1 MVTIDELLNDSNEA
15 TTCTVN
21 PNTREIII
29 PEKYKFL
36 GVFSDEKVTRIPF
49 TCPKVVGNN
58 VDLTEYKL
66 YINYQNA
73 NGGYDVYP
81 IDDVVVSGDNITFSW
96 LLSRYVTLSSGVVK
110 YSLCAKKLNGDMI
123 SNEWNT
129 TIANGTVIQGL
140 EAIQGIIE
148 EYPDMIEMI
157 LSKAHTHENKSVL
170 DKFDEVNGKPT
181 YDGKTLGSGGGAST
195 SEDVSYTNTQSPS
208 VANVKEALD
217 VLIPKSHSHTN
228 KDILDK
234 LSISNDKLQ
243 YNGSDVGLKG
253 DKGDTGATGLKGE
266 KGDPGVSG
274 TDGITPHIG
283 TNGNWYLDTTDT
295 GKPSRGEKGDTG
307 ARGEPGKDGTNGSP
321 GIDGVTPHIG
331 NNGNWYIGDNDTGV
345 SSKGVQGEKG
355 DTGQQGLQGPAGA
368 PGKDGTSGTDGIT
381 PHIGDNGNWYLGDT
395 DTGKPSRGAIGAN
408 GATGPQGPAGTPGKD
423 GVDGSPGTDGIT
435 PHIGDNGNWYIGS
448 TDTGKP
454 SKGEQGPGAEVFYI
468 DLAGSY
474 PNYTCP
480 VAMADI
486 KAAYEAGKVLKCR
499 CSTGEATQTLPMVT
513 LLPSG
518 AGWVFSTGGA
528 LSTLDQKP
536 TLFTVA
542 ITEIGVLVEETK
554 VVKQADDLAFP
565 NPNALTIKIGSTTVT
580 YDGSSAQTVEIA
592 DGTEV
597 SY

>member
-1 MVTIDELLNDSNEA
+1 MATIDELLNDSNEA

-21 PNTREIII
+21 PDTREIII

-73 NGGYDVYP
+73 NGGYDAYP
-81 IDDVVVSGDNITFSW
+81 IDDVTVSGDNIIFSW

-110 YSLCAKKLNGDMI
+110 YNLCAKKLNGDTI

-129 TIANGTVIQGL
+129 TIANGTVINGL
-140 EAIQGIIE
+140 EATQEIIE
-148 EYPDMIEMI
+148 EYPDTIEMI

-283 TNGNWYLDTTDT
+283 TNGNWYL
-295 GKPSRGEKGDTG
+295 
-307 ARGEPGKDGTNGSP
+307 GT
-321 GIDGVTPHIG
+321 
-331 NNGNWYIGDNDTGV
+331 
-345 SSKGVQGEKG
+345 
-355 DTGQQGLQGPAGA
+355 
-368 PGKDGTSGTDGIT
+368 
-381 PHIGDNGNWYLGDT
+381 
-395 DTGKPSRGAIGAN
+395 
-408 GATGPQGPAGTPGKD
+408 
-423 GVDGSPGTDGIT
+423 
-435 PHIGDNGNWYIGS
+435 

-474 PNYTCP
+474 PKYTCP
-480 VAMADI
+480 VAMDDI

-499 CSTGEATQTLPMVT
+499 CRVGYCTATLPLVA

-518 AGWVFSTGGA
+518 VWWWVFSTGGA
-528 LSTLDQKP
+528 LSMLEQKP

-542 ITEIGVLVEETK
+542 ITEDGILAEKTE
-554 VVKQADDLAFP
+554 VVNQDNNLKFP

-580 YDGSSAQTVEIA
+580 YDGSSVQTVEIA
-592 DGTEV
+592 DGTGV